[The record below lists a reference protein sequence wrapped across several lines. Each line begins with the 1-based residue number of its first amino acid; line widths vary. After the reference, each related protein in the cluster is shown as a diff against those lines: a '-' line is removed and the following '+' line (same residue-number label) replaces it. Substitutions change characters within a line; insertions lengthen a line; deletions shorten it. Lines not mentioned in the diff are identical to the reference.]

1 MEQLKLRAVFRTR
14 TADKENCLV
23 GWLGG
28 KKQMI
33 SGGKL
38 DQFLTKTVCSN
49 GGTSEINTSCAFT
62 VTILSCS
69 HLKFSH

>member
-33 SGGKL
+33 SGEKL
-38 DQFLTKTVCSN
+38 DQFLTKTV
-49 GGTSEINTSCAFT
+49 
-62 VTILSCS
+62 
-69 HLKFSH
+69 